1 MRKITSLLLLFAL
14 ISCNQEKEL
23 YIDLSGEWNIYLDRD
38 NLGFTKLRNN
48 ASFTETVT
56 LPGSLVENGLG
67 DEISMSTHWTG
78 QIVDSSWHNA
88 EKYAPYREEGNIKI
102 PFWLQ
107 PELKFLGAAWF
118 QKEVVIPENWS
129 NKNIVLHLERP
140 HWETRLWIDDQEIGM
155 QNSLATPHSYRL
167 NTHLNPGKHIIS
179 IRVDNR
185 IKEINPGINSHS
197 VADHTQSNWNG
208 LVGELSLLA
217 TPLVLIESVALF
229 PDVESK
235 RVKVILK
242 VRNYTGTVQSCTINL
257 RSISVNNDEKLG
269 KVAHEF
275 SMKDDEKPETVEIS
289 YPMGSSP
296 ALWDEFNP
304 NLYRMDLELKSGE
317 GRDAKQVQFGMR
329 EFKTEGKRFTING
342 RPLFLRGTLECAIF
356 PKTGYP
362 ATDKKYWEK
371 ILKSVLSHGLN
382 HMRFHSWCPPE
393 AAFYAADKL
402 GVYLQVE
409 CSSWANSGASIGDG
423 KALDQWLYEE
433 AEHILE
439 AYGNHPSFCM
449 MAYGNEPAGVNQ
461 GHYLNDF
468 VSHFKDKDPRR
479 VYTGGAGW
487 PFIES
492 ADYLNDPAARIQ
504 GWGEGL
510 RSIIN
515 RNAPQTNFDFRQI
528 IERVPMPY
536 VSHEIGQWCVYPNFE
551 EIEKYDG
558 ILKARN
564 FEIFQE
570 TLEESGIGHLADSF
584 LLASGKLQSLCYKA
598 DIEAALRTPQM
609 AGFQL
614 LDLHDFPGQGTALV
628 GVLDPFWEEKG
639 YITPEEYS
647 RFCNETVPLARM
659 EKRVFSTAETFE
671 AKIELAHFGSEILRD
686 PDIHWKVSTR
696 WDTLIAEGS
705 FEKEEILLDNNQA
718 LGSIQIPLDQLL
730 YPLQLTLE
738 VSVNQYS
745 NSWDFWVYPEVN
757 TELNLGDLL
766 VTGVLDQAAIK
777 VLDDGG
783 KVLWTLAPE
792 TLSPASGGDIALG
805 FSSIFWNTAW
815 TSGQAPHTLGILCNP
830 EHPAL
835 RAFPTEYH
843 SSWQWWD
850 AMHHGQAI
858 ILNDFENKIEP
869 IVRIIDDWFEN
880 RSLGLIFEAKIGN
893 GRIIVCG
900 ADLLSNL
907 ENRLEAKQLLYSLEN
922 YMASR
927 LFKPKAAISINEL
940 LSLSISYKKSSIPSG
955 PQSCFQPL

>member
-1 MRKITSLLLLFAL
+1 MRKITSLLLLLAL
-14 ISCNQEKEL
+14 VSCHQEKEL
-23 YIDLSGEWNIYLDRD
+23 YIDLSGEWKVCLDRD
-38 NLGFTKLRNN
+38 DLGFTKLRNN

-78 QIVDSSWHNA
+78 QIVDSSWYNA

-107 PELKFLGAAWF
+107 PEKKYLGAAWF
-118 QKEVVIPENWS
+118 QKEVIIPENWS
-129 NKNIVLHLERP
+129 NKNILLHLERP

-185 IKEINPGINSHS
+185 IKEVNPGINSHS

-217 TPLVLIESVALF
+217 TPLVFIESVALF
-229 PDVESK
+229 PDVESGV
-235 RVKVILK
+235 VKAVLN
-242 VRNYTGTVQSCTINL
+242 VRNYTGSTQSCTLNL
-257 RSISVNNDEKLG
+257 QSISLQSGEKLG
-269 KVAHEF
+269 KVLHEF
-275 SMKDDEKPETVEIS
+275 SIKDGEDLETLEIS
-289 YPMGSSP
+289 YPMGNSP

-304 NLYRMDLELKSGE
+304 NLYQMDLELKSGE

-329 EFKTEGKRFTING
+329 EFKTEGLRFNING

-362 ATDKKYWEK
+362 ATDIEYWEK
-371 ILKSVLSHGLN
+371 IMKSVLSHGLN
-382 HMRFHSWCPPE
+382 HIRFHSWCPPE

-439 AYGNHPSFCM
+439 YYGNHPSFCL
-449 MAYGNEPAGVNQ
+449 MAYGNEPSGFNQ
-461 GHYLNDF
+461 VQYLSEF
-468 VSHFKDKDPRR
+468 VTHFKEKDPQR

-492 ADYLNDPAARIQ
+492 ADYLNDPSARIQ

-510 RSIIN
+510 NSIIN
-515 RNAPQTNFDFRQI
+515 NSAPQTAFDFRHI

-536 VSHEIGQWCVYPNFE
+536 VSHEIGQWCVYPNFK

-558 ILKARN
+558 VLKARN

-570 TLEESGIGHLADSF
+570 TLEESGIGYLADSF
-584 LLASGKLQSLCYKA
+584 LLASGKLQALCYKA
-598 DIEAALRTPQM
+598 DIEAALRTPEM

-614 LDLHDFPGQGTALV
+614 LDLHDFPGQGSALV

-639 YITPEEYS
+639 YISPEEYS
-647 RFCNETVPLARM
+647 RFCKETVALARM
-659 EKRVFSTAETFE
+659 EKRVFSNSETFE
-671 AKIELAHFGSEILRD
+671 ANIEVAHFGGEILSA
-686 PDIHWKVSTR
+686 PDISWKISTQ
-696 WDTLIAEGS
+696 WDTVIFEGS
-705 FEKEEILLDNNQA
+705 FEKEEILLDNAQS
-718 LGSIQIPLDQLL
+718 LGYIQVPLDPIL
-730 YPLQLTLE
+730 YPVQLTLE
-738 VSVNQYS
+738 VSVNQHS
-745 NSWDFWVYPEVN
+745 NHWDFWVYPEVKAPIDQGDVHV
-757 TELNLGDLL
+757 TE
-766 VTGVLDQAAIK
+766 VLDRAAIE
-777 VLDDGG
+777 VLNDGG
-783 KVLWTLAPE
+783 NVLWSLPQNS
-792 TLSPASGGDIALG
+792 LSAKAGGDIAVG

-815 TSGQAPHTLGILCNP
+815 TSGQAPHTLGILCKP
-830 EHPAL
+830 EHAAL
-835 RAFPTEYH
+835 AAFPTEYH
-843 SSWQWWD
+843 SNWQWWD

-858 ILNDFENKIEP
+858 ILNGFENKIEP
-869 IVRIIDDWFEN
+869 IVRVIDDWFEN
-880 RSLGLIFEAKIGN
+880 RSLGLIFEAQVGDGK
-893 GRIIVCG
+893 IIVSG
-900 ADLLSNL
+900 ADLLSKH
-907 ENRLEAKQLLYSLEN
+907 ENRLEAKQLLYSLLS
-922 YMASR
+922 YMSSAKFEPASEVS
-927 LFKPKAAISINEL
+927 LDEL
-940 LSLSISYKKSSIPSG
+940 TKLTK
-955 PQSCFQPL
+955 